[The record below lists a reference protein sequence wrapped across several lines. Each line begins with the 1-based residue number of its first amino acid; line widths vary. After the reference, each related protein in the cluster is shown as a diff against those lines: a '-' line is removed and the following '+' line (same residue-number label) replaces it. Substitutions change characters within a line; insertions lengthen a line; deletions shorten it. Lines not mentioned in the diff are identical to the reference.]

1 MKLRSRGFTLI
12 ELLVVIAIIAI
23 LVAMLLPAVQQV
35 REAARKSQC
44 QDHLHNYGV
53 ALHSYD
59 NDFKMLPIGGTY
71 VRWGQTQPNVSW
83 HARILPYMEQKPLYD
98 KINFEVMQNGGGWD
112 SFARPG
118 VRVRQVELDYALCP
132 SDSSGRLSTVWAQ
145 TNYSGNLGSQYIPSD
160 SGSCQIFTTPGF
172 HYENPGGHVM
182 HGNSQNKRHI
192 SGMFSRLG
200 ASIALRDMS
209 DGTSN
214 AFMIGEIL
222 PACVGH
228 RRGMWHMDGSGC
240 AHAGTQVPINTWTT
254 CEKPYLKANPEY
266 PQCSPSAY
274 GNNASISHRN
284 WNLSWGFRS
293 AHPGGAQFCMG
304 DGKVT
309 FFSENIDYQT
319 YQRLGGRRDGRPV
332 RVP

>member
-1 MKLRSRGFTLI
+1 MKMRSRGFTLI

-59 NDFKMLPIGGTY
+59 NDFKMLPIGGTF
-71 VRWGQTQPNVSW
+71 VRWGESQPNVSW

-98 KINFEVMQNGGGWD
+98 KINFNVMRNGGGYD

-132 SDSSGRLSTVWAQ
+132 SDTSGRLSSAWAQ
-145 TNYSGNLGSQYIPSD
+145 TNYCGSLGSQRMPSRD
-160 SGSCQIFTTPGF
+160 SACNIFMTPGVN
-172 HYENPGGHVM
+172 YENPGGHAG
-182 HGNSQNKRHI
+182 HGNSRNKRAI

-200 ASIALRDMS
+200 APIALRDMS

-222 PACVGH
+222 PACHDH
-228 RRGMWHMDGSGC
+228 RAGMWHFNGDGN

-254 CEKPYLKANPEY
+254 CLKPYQKANPEY
-266 PQCSPSAY
+266 PACTSR
-274 GNNASISHRN
+274 NN

-309 FFSENIDYQT
+309 FFSENIDYET
-319 YQRLGGRRDGRPV
+319 YQRLGGRRDGKPV
-332 RVP
+332 KVP